1 MKRQLLQSATTQ
13 GQAPTQASGVHSR
26 RLVWATP
33 LCAVMAV
40 MTGANS
46 ARAITIT
53 NSASAPGTNV
63 EISQAVVNDSSDL
76 EWRNFGSEVHQYL
89 GQTFT
94 PTSNFTV
101 DKISFFVRQADVSDR
116 SDAGHTLRVS
126 LFSAASESATSGSVL
141 LSETGVT
148 PAYGKTS
155 NQWLT
160 FDVSNTVSL
169 TSGQIYGIAI
179 DYDFQAIGPM
189 AGGHKIG
196 DDGLTGVLRVDND
209 VFSMGQAFRIL
220 NGVPQAISGDLAF
233 VVQSGEIV
241 PEPSSISLALCGVF
255 GLVAARRRARRS

>member
-1 MKRQLLQSATTQ
+1 MKRELLQSTANQ
-13 GQAPTQASGVHSR
+13 GLASMQASGVPSR
-26 RLVWATP
+26 RFVWATP
-33 LCAVMAV
+33 LCAVVAV
-40 MTGANS
+40 VAGTSS

-53 NSASAPGTNV
+53 NSPSAPGTNV

-101 DKISFFVRQADVSDR
+101 DKISFLVRQANESDR
-116 SDAGHTLRVS
+116 SDAGHTVRVS

-141 LSETGVT
+141 LSEIGVT

-169 TSGQIYGIAI
+169 TSGQIYGISI

-196 DDGLTGVLRVDND
+196 DGGLTGVLRVDNE
-209 VFSMGQAFRIL
+209 VLSGGQAFRIL

-233 VVQSGEIV
+233 VIQSGELV
-241 PEPSSISLALCGVF
+241 PEPSSVSLALCGVF
-255 GLVAARRRARRS
+255 GLVAARRRARRC